1 MWESTG
7 MQHMLQWLAAPA
19 FLRPNEAVGQ
29 AGEAVAERRL
39 RLLGYRVLDRNLR
52 VGRGEIDLLAYDPT
66 ERVLAFIEVKTR
78 QRHGYDPAI
87 NLTPEKRAAMS
98 RAARMWI
105 DREDLGEIGYRLD
118 LMCVE
123 EGRITQHLK
132 DLAWAT
138 TD

>member
-1 MWESTG
+1 
-7 MQHMLQWLAAPA
+7 
-19 FLRPNEAVGQ
+19 
-29 AGEAVAERRL
+29 
-39 RLLGYRVLDRNLR
+39 
-52 VGRGEIDLLAYDPT
+52 
-66 ERVLAFIEVKTR
+66 
-78 QRHGYDPAI
+78 
-87 NLTPEKRAAMS
+87 MS